1 MTDGSSTGYDKK
13 KGAYILCAE
22 CGEKL
27 YLNNGFNRLDGD
39 PLCKKCYRQR
49 RNQKSVI
56 AYNKKSMVLQ

>member
-39 PLCKKCYRQR
+39 PRWKKCYRQR

-56 AYNKKSMVLQ
+56 AYNKKSMVH